1 VVGEPLEGLP
11 YRGCL
16 STKSLLAELAV
27 AVDHDEFDADG
38 GVAETAP
45 AAA

>member
-1 VVGEPLEGLP
+1 VVGEPLEGLFHGGGLP
-11 YRGCL
+11 AQQF
-16 STKSLLAELAV
+16 LAELAV

-38 GVAETAP
+38 GLAKSAS